1 MNNFH
6 RVDGALLCENVSLAS
21 LIKEF
26 GTPAYVYSKAS
37 IINNL
42 ELFLGAFESVD
53 SLICF
58 SVKSNSNLSILH
70 LMAQKG
76 VGADIVSGGE
86 LFCALKSGIDPKK
99 IVFSGVGKTADELRY
114 ALKTGIRLF
123 NLESEPELMQLSE
136 IAESLEIIAPIAL
149 RVNPDIDART
159 HRYTTTAKKENK
171 FGLPFKSAIA
181 VYKKASS
188 LPFINPVGID
198 VHLGSPILSL
208 EPYKK
213 ALDLLTG
220 LIAQLRALGI
230 NIHTL
235 DIGGGYGIVYKD
247 EKPFTPIQF
256 SNLVLP
262 YLDNLKCGLII
273 EPGRSIVGNSGVLLT
288 TITYVKK
295 AEEKVFY
302 ICDAGMNDLIRPP
315 LYDAFHEIV
324 PVTMPNTPKMITAD
338 IVGPICESSDFL
350 AKGREIAQLEQN
362 ANLAV
367 RSAGA
372 YGFSMSSQYNSRP
385 RPCEILVDGSS
396 YSCIRKRE
404 TYDDLVNQQILNW

>member
-159 HRYTTTAKKENK
+159 HRYTTTAKKGK
-171 FGLPFKSAIA
+171 
-181 VYKKASS
+181 
-188 LPFINPVGID
+188 
-198 VHLGSPILSL
+198 
-208 EPYKK
+208 
-213 ALDLLTG
+213 
-220 LIAQLRALGI
+220 
-230 NIHTL
+230 
-235 DIGGGYGIVYKD
+235 
-247 EKPFTPIQF
+247 
-256 SNLVLP
+256 
-262 YLDNLKCGLII
+262 
-273 EPGRSIVGNSGVLLT
+273 
-288 TITYVKK
+288 
-295 AEEKVFY
+295 
-302 ICDAGMNDLIRPP
+302 
-315 LYDAFHEIV
+315 
-324 PVTMPNTPKMITAD
+324 
-338 IVGPICESSDFL
+338 
-350 AKGREIAQLEQN
+350 
-362 ANLAV
+362 
-367 RSAGA
+367 
-372 YGFSMSSQYNSRP
+372 
-385 RPCEILVDGSS
+385 
-396 YSCIRKRE
+396 
-404 TYDDLVNQQILNW
+404 